1 MDRGRRMPL
10 RPASTHATA
19 RRFRRCDA
27 HLLRTSTRPRH
38 NAHVLDL
45 AKHATFVHVSFH
57 ALRGPRFIRRR
68 ACASTTMSEKKLCA
82 TCHEASY
89 ETTAKAMDVAM
100 AKAATWTS
108 RRNTRIQASS
118 KDLRSGME
126 KFRAP
131 GHTPRDVV
139 QVQLR
144 SLQAGDEEAF
154 LSLCS
159 QLSCGLHQV
168 ETWDEH
174 EALERKKNFGRCGSV
189 LDEAG
194 RRMLPYHFS
203 YEELS
208 ALHTTPTKYQQR
220 TRVVSTTGEKGVFAW
235 YLHSHAGY
243 WMVDAV
249 RLVEVETGSGSG
261 SPEEVL
267 RRQLLDL
274 KRGDIRGAYRYNN
287 PGEDIDISNVS
298 RAGKST
304 FSAHSSESGEA
315 WEKFGALL
323 RSPAYQ
329 LLLGHESAQ
338 IISTCSLA
346 SDLFKMDVLIR
357 GKWMGSVPFCEA
369 HYESALFSWT
379 FQLQDTLG
387 WRVKKIR
394 RIANIPMG
402 R

>member
-1 MDRGRRMPL
+1 
-10 RPASTHATA
+10 
-19 RRFRRCDA
+19 
-27 HLLRTSTRPRH
+27 
-38 NAHVLDL
+38 
-45 AKHATFVHVSFH
+45 
-57 ALRGPRFIRRR
+57 
-68 ACASTTMSEKKLCA
+68 MSEKKLCA

-89 ETTAKAMDVAM
+89 ETTGKAMDVAMAM

-131 GHTPRDVV
+131 GHTPGDVV

-168 ETWDEH
+168 EIWNEN

-194 RRMLPYHFS
+194 RRMLPYHRS

-274 KRGDIRGAYRYNN
+274 KRGNIRGAYRYNN

-304 FSAHSSESGEA
+304 FSAHSSESGEV

-357 GKWMGSVPFCEA
+357 GKWMRSVPFCEA
-369 HYESALFSWT
+369 HYESALFYWT